1 MEFIQDPNSTKS
13 FLNLEQR
20 LSESLKPVRPD
31 PVFIDSLKHKL
42 AQGTTTIVER
52 HVSGHTELAIIGLG
66 LATGALLVWL
76 LSRQRK

>member
-1 MEFIQDPNSTKS
+1 MDFIQDTSSAKS

-20 LSESLKPVRPD
+20 LSDSLKPVRPD

-42 AQGTTTIVER
+42 AQGTTTVVER
-52 HVSGHTELAIIGLG
+52 HANGHSELVIIGLG

-76 LSRQRK
+76 LSRLRK

>member
-20 LSESLKPVRPD
+20 LSDSLTPVRPD
-31 PVFIDSLKHKL
+31 PAFIDSLKHKL
-42 AQGTTTIVER
+42 AQGTTTVIER
-52 HVSGHTELAIIGLG
+52 HSSGHAELIIIGLG

-76 LSRQRK
+76 VSRLRK

>member
-1 MEFIQDPNSTKS
+1 MDFIQDTSSTKS

-20 LSESLKPVRPD
+20 LSDSLKPVHPD

-42 AQGTTTIVER
+42 AQGTTTVVER
-52 HVSGHTELAIIGLG
+52 HVNGHSELVIIGLG

-76 LSRQRK
+76 LSRLRK

>member
-20 LSESLKPVRPD
+20 LAESLKPVHPD

-42 AQGTTTIVER
+42 AQSSATVIER
-52 HVSGHTELAIIGLG
+52 HAGHQELMIVGLG
-66 LATGALLVWL
+66 LAAGALLVWAINRL
-76 LSRQRK
+76 RK

>member
-13 FLNLEQR
+13 FLNLEHR

-31 PVFIDSLKHKL
+31 PVFIDSLKNKL
-42 AQGTTTIVER
+42 SQSSHVIIER
-52 HVSGHTELAIIGLG
+52 HTGHQELAIIGLG

-76 LSRQRK
+76 INRFKK